1 MKRSARGRYGNPFA
15 AWMDLASQFN
25 EMSLASAQVIAHRTT
40 RMATAGPLPGAR
52 DRKEFALMGQEKFEA
67 AAAST
72 RGMAAH
78 LATMNLR
85 LGAQAFR
92 QLVTGSAAF
101 TSLAMSRTADQFVTR
116 QAKLT
121 QTLMRSTLSALE
133 WSDSTARLAG
143 HGLKPIHAR
152 ATANARRL
160 RKR

>member
-1 MKRSARGRYGNPFA
+1 MKRNARSSFSNPFS
-15 AWMDLASQFN
+15 AWMDFASQFS
-25 EMSLASAQVIAHRTT
+25 EMSLASAQVIAHRTS

-67 AAAST
+67 AAASG

-78 LATMNLR
+78 MTTMNLR

-101 TSLAMSRTADQFVTR
+101 ASLAMSRDIGQYMTR
-116 QAKLT
+116 QAKLVE
-121 QTLMRSTLSALE
+121 TLTRSTLSALE

-143 HGLKPIHAR
+143 HGLEPLHRR

-160 RKR
+160 ARR